1 MALAKSGENKIY
13 APLMRKATWMLSV
26 FSIFVVITM
35 TSVLFLLESMRG
47 DANLVNQAGA
57 LRMQAMRVSRAL
69 LIHDPYGD
77 VALQLEVDKFNKR
90 FEDLKQLIFIHN
102 DEESPVLPYFNKVET
117 NWQSLINNLNGAKPH
132 DFDTF
137 VNRIDELVKVIEQ
150 RSEKKVLN
158 IEIIQLLTLIT
169 FIVSGIGMI
178 FWLRRKI
185 VRPIGQLTSA
195 ARTLS
200 TSHFFLPRNF
210 APEGEIAIL
219 FDAFEHMV
227 SRLQQSYGLLEN
239 RVREKTEELQNKN
252 QSLSFL
258 FDISR
263 ELVAE
268 QERWSISRLSSKVDA
283 LVTGSF
289 VQIVHVNSDGSS
301 QALKAHY
308 EVIEFEIAGVPNKTL
323 AWFVPNEATPKEW
336 HLELLRSIADLV
348 SLFMQVKNN
357 KETEK
362 RLLISEERAV
372 IARELHDSLA
382 QSLSYIKFQVSI
394 LESIMGEGS
403 DSLKISECL
412 SELRTSTSKA
422 YEQLRNL
429 LSTFRLR
436 LEDMTFWEAVEQ
448 SADEFAK
455 KGNISIRISRL
466 LLFEHLDA
474 KRETHLL
481 QIIRECLSNVVK
493 HAKAK
498 NAQIV
503 FDQKGRNLQVM
514 VIDDGIG
521 FTPQNNNQGHF
532 GIAIIQE
539 RAEALGAKVKYLANK
554 PSGTKVLV
562 ALQI

>member
-1 MALAKSGENKIY
+1 
-13 APLMRKATWMLSV
+13 
-26 FSIFVVITM
+26 
-35 TSVLFLLESMRG
+35 
-47 DANLVNQAGA
+47 
-57 LRMQAMRVSRAL
+57 
-69 LIHDPYGD
+69 
-77 VALQLEVDKFNKR
+77 
-90 FEDLKQLIFIHN
+90 
-102 DEESPVLPYFNKVET
+102 
-117 NWQSLINNLNGAKPH
+117 
-132 DFDTF
+132 
-137 VNRIDELVKVIEQ
+137 
-150 RSEKKVLN
+150 
-158 IEIIQLLTLIT
+158 
-169 FIVSGIGMI
+169 
-178 FWLRRKI
+178 
-185 VRPIGQLTSA
+185 
-195 ARTLS
+195 
-200 TSHFFLPRNF
+200 
-210 APEGEIAIL
+210 
-219 FDAFEHMV
+219 
-227 SRLQQSYGLLEN
+227 
-239 RVREKTEELQNKN
+239 
-252 QSLSFL
+252 LSFL

-289 VQIVHVNSDGSS
+289 VQVVHVDSDGAS
-301 QALKAHY
+301 QALKARY

-394 LESIMGEGS
+394 LESIMGDGS
-403 DSLKISECL
+403 DRLKISECL

-466 LLFEHLDA
+466 SLFEHLDA

-481 QIIRECLSNVVK
+481 QIIRECLSNVLK

-503 FDQKGRNLQVM
+503 FEQKGRNLQVM